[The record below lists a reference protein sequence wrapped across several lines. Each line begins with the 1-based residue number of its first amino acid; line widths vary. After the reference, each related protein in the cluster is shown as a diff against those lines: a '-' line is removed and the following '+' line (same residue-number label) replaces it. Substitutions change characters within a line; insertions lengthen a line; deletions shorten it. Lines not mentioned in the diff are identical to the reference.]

1 MYNNLNRNLKF
12 THQKESSMIFME
24 FIIAETAVAPSEKLF
39 FVAKDYKSIMH
50 TTNNGKIFKDK
61 ILIDSFF
68 SNYIDVEKYE
78 FPDFLVNLKKFTETK
93 DCILLGSVKN
103 EKIPFFSL

>member
-1 MYNNLNRNLKF
+1 
-12 THQKESSMIFME
+12 MIFME